1 MYVLIVPYDICCGVA
16 QASSVYVI
24 HFCFDTS
31 QKQDRSEF
39 QGPQLRAYECLG
51 QKEPHE
57 NPTVNRVPCTVYRA
71 VRLRDGEYLG
81 TANNVE
87 SHPRK
92 FKVAVNNYLRR
103 S

>member
-1 MYVLIVPYDICCGVA
+1 MQKSKLYISWGMVNGDVCSHRSLRHILWPKLHMSTSYILI
-16 QASSVYVI
+16 
-24 HFCFDTS
+24 DTS

-39 QGPQLRAYECLG
+39 QGPQLKAYECLG

-57 NPTVNRVPCTVYRA
+57 NPTVTVYRA

-92 FKVAVNNYLRR
+92 CK
-103 S
+103 